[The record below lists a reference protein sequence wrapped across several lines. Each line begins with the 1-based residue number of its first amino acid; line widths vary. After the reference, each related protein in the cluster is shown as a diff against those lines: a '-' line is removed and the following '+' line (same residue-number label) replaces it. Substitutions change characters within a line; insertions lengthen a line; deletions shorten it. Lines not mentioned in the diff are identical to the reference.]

1 MRLTP
6 PKQVTFYLSLS
17 LALISLVIEAMA
29 VTGVTLSPTGSP
41 TGGYFTG
48 GYLVLLWGY
57 LLLFA
62 GNALKGV

>member
-17 LALISLVIEAMA
+17 LVLVSVMLETMA
-29 VTGVTLSPTGSP
+29 VTGVTLFPAG
-41 TGGYFTG
+41 G

-57 LLLFA
+57 LVLFA

>member
-1 MRLTP
+1 M
-6 PKQVTFYLSLS
+6 
-17 LALISLVIEAMA
+17 IEAMA
-29 VTGVTLSPTGSP
+29 VTGVTLSP

-57 LLLFA
+57 LVLFA